1 MAGAVCSCNNAA
13 DMTHHENV
21 TLHDLDLYFREV
33 LQIDEFARDDS
44 SQNGIQI
51 ERSDQSVARLAFA
64 VDASLETARRA
75 ADWGADVLVVHHG
88 LFWSKSLPITGVHYG
103 RIKEFL
109 HHDLALYAIHLPLDQ
124 HDVVGNNA
132 VMAERLGLIQLAPFG
147 EHHGKCIGWKGA
159 LPEPQT
165 LEQVNHR
172 LFGPGGDLLGTLPF
186 GPERVSSVGIV
197 SGGAPLDVLQAIEQR
212 LDLFITGEAT
222 HSIYHHCLEA
232 GINVLFGGHYQTE
245 VWGVQALSKRCAID
259 LKLETT
265 FIDLPT
271 GL

>member
-1 MAGAVCSCNNAA
+1 MRTCNNAA
-13 DMTHHENV
+13 DMNLNE
-21 TLHDLDLYFREV
+21 LDSYFRE
-33 LQIDEFARDDS
+33 LLRIDEFARDDS
-44 SQNGIQI
+44 SQNGVQI
-51 ERSDQSVARLAFA
+51 ERNTGSVTRLAFA

-75 ADWGADVLVVHHG
+75 SDWGASVLVVHHG
-88 LFWSKSLPITGVHYG
+88 LLWGKSLPITGVHFG

-109 HHDLALYAIHLPLDQ
+109 LRDLALYAIHLPLDQ
-124 HDVVGNNA
+124 HEELGNNA
-132 VMAERLGLIQLAPFG
+132 VMAARLGLVQRMPFG
-147 EHHGKCIGWKGA
+147 EHHGKCVGWKGV

-165 LEQVNHR
+165 LEQVHHR

-186 GPERVSSVGIV
+186 GPERISSVGIV
-197 SGGAPLDVLQAIEQR
+197 SGGAPWDVLQAIDQQ
-212 LDLFITGEAT
+212 LDLFITGEST
-222 HSIYHHCLEA
+222 HEIYHHCLEA

-245 VWGVQALSKRCAID
+245 VWGVQALGKRCAND